1 MTYTELLAVSAIAVG
16 CVFFLAGSIG
26 MLRFP
31 DVFTRLHAATKA
43 DNIGLGFLLVG
54 VGIMM
59 GSAGVAA
66 KLFLIWILVMISGA
80 TTCNLIA
87 SRALAHVREPRNSP

>member
-1 MTYTELLAVSAIAVG
+1 MNNLELFGLAIIAFG
-16 CVFFLAGSIG
+16 CTFFLAGSIG

-54 VGIMM
+54 IGILTGSIFVG
-59 GSAGVAA
+59 V

-80 TTCNLIA
+80 TVCNLIA
-87 SRALAHVREPRNSP
+87 DKALARRSGPGDAP